1 MAGHVGLKSI
11 SNLREIYKLFNFPE
25 HEVEP
30 IVSAIVEIS
39 LRKEGLI
46 LIAIDGPAGS
56 GKTSLANQLSN
67 KLNSVTTIHMD
78 DLYNGWEDALTATLT
93 KHLEEWITYPLKEH
107 QGVKY
112 QKFNW
117 ASNEYGPS
125 VEVRDIE
132 ILILEGVG
140 AAQTMIRQQADLT
153 IWIEVGPQ
161 IGLARVLNRDGA
173 QILPYMLKWQERER
187 AHFLQDQTKENC
199 QIFVDGSNT
208 QIM

>member
-1 MAGHVGLKSI
+1 MI
-11 SNLREIYKLFNFPE
+11 NFPDAE
-25 HEVEP
+25 FEP
-30 IVSAIVEIS
+30 ILSAISEIS
-39 LRKEGLI
+39 AYKTEPI

-93 KHLEEWITYPLKEH
+93 QHLEEWIIDPFGKH
-107 QGVKY
+107 QSAHY

-117 ASNEYGPS
+117 STGEYGLA

-132 ILILEGVG
+132 LLILEGVG
-140 AAQTMIRQQADLT
+140 AAQEIIRQSADLT

-161 IGLARVLNRDGA
+161 IGLARVLDRDGD
-173 QILPYMLKWQERER
+173 QLLPYMLKWQERES
-187 AHFLQDQTKENC
+187 AHFLMDQTKENC

-208 QIM
+208 QIK